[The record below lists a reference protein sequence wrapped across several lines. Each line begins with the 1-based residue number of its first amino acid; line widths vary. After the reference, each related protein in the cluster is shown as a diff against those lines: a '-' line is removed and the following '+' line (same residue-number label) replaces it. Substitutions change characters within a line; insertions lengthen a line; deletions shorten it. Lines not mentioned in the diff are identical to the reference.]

1 MGTERLAQT
10 EQKKTHATFYFW
22 GVFVLG
28 MGLWISTLFLTP
40 QFWQVNHLDVFLFLL
55 LNIMAEQTFI
65 MLPQGGGISA
75 SFAIILASL
84 LLFNAPVAIF
94 IAVCGAL
101 VTMGAIQQRPTRIV
115 WFNAAQYALTYS
127 IAGLCVYGL
136 LAVFPFAGHSA
147 DFTRHMVVGGVATL
161 IYLLINIPLVNGF
174 MRVREGNVQSF
185 RVFVKSLVHVKEDL
199 TEILQTL
206 FFYPI
211 AVLVAYSYGQQH
223 NPMIPLVLTLLVFGS
238 LRFIEQRRHLEKQR
252 EKMQALYHMTRKMT
266 ESAVQ
271 KEDIELEPSHVF
283 NSLFDDSE
291 VALRNLVR
299 LSRASIYRVE
309 WQGENKGRIVHQRSE
324 PHRDVDSI
332 YDLEQAGLLQDIAKT
347 GKSAFIQ
354 DMSTLG
360 KSYDTWRITY
370 QCLLGEPI
378 KINDRVMFLL
388 IMFRKTGRPFQEEDR
403 RLIKLL
409 VNAFENTL
417 KNIELRNR
425 LQAQAI
431 KDGLMNIYNHR
442 YLKGKLEEEVAR
454 ATRYRKPLSLIITDV
469 DYFKK
474 FNDTH
479 GHLLGDQVLKEM
491 ALILSDSVRET
502 DIVAR
507 YGGEELAILLPETPL
522 DAASDV
528 AERIR
533 KRVAEHTFYGKN
545 NEVVPMSLSIGVS
558 CLFEEPSLTAA
569 ELIVRTDTALY
580 RAKHQGR
587 NQICQA
593 SMTANGLIIQTHAK
607 GAPPQPADQ
616 SPQSDLSL
624 SGDLQKSWQD
634 HHEKSLPEIQRILRH
649 EIQQAQVSRSMMR
662 YFEKQWLPEVPELLS
677 ALVNSALTHEKALHP
692 RSPLA
697 QLIKRIESAIPRKL
711 PRTEHLSLLQHLLL
725 KVYRHFLRQALELPV
740 SDSDKKRLFNHGF
753 RLIMILQ
760 NHLFNSSLHILAAQQ
775 QQAEQHYRFAQT
787 LLNSMPGGTRLP
799 AERLKALCLSF
810 PDLLQAML
818 YSPRP
823 ETAGYQRVAVF
834 PAEAEAPAGLTLKTH
849 HLLTPHIRPVVI
861 QTEVEDLNDYLQPEN
876 VLPTGLAQDTHW
888 VLVPLWHQAQSHGL
902 LVLVFE
908 ALHELSSQRQ
918 QTLLKLSQDWVNLLH
933 IESSLSLEKIIDT

>member
-1 MGTERLAQT
+1 M
-10 EQKKTHATFYFW
+10 
-22 GVFVLG
+22 LG
-28 MGLWISTLFLTP
+28 MGLWITTLFLTP
-40 QFWQVNHLDVFLFLL
+40 QFWQVSHLDVFLFLL

-84 LLFNAPVAIF
+84 LLFNAPVAVF

-101 VTMGAIQQRPTRIV
+101 ITMGAIQQRKPRIV
-115 WFNAAQYALTYS
+115 IFNAAQYALTYS
-127 IAGLCVYGL
+127 IAGLCIHGL
-136 LAVFPFAGHSA
+136 LILVPFASE
-147 DFTRHMVVGGVATL
+147 DFTRHMIVGGVATV

-174 MRVREGNVQSF
+174 MRVREGNVQNLKIF
-185 RVFVKSLVHVKEDL
+185 LKGLIHVKEDL

-271 KEDIELEPSHVF
+271 REDVELDTAHVF
-283 NSLFDDSE
+283 NSLFDDEE

-309 WQGENKGRIVHQRSE
+309 WQGENKGKIVHQRSE
-324 PHRDVDSI
+324 PHRDVDSV

-347 GKSAFIQ
+347 GHSAFIQ

-360 KSYDTWRITY
+360 KNYDTWRITY

-378 KINDRVMFLL
+378 KVNERVMFLL
-388 IMFRKTGRPFQEEDR
+388 VMFRKTGRPFQEEDR

-409 VNAFENTL
+409 VNAFESTL

-454 ATRYRKPLSLIITDV
+454 ATRYHKPLSLIITDV

-522 DAASDV
+522 DAASAV

-533 KRVAEHTFYGKN
+533 KRVAEHNFYGKN
-545 NEVVPMSLSIGVS
+545 NEKVSMSLSIGVS
-558 CLFEEPSLTAA
+558 CLLEEPHLTAA

-593 SMTANGLIIQTHAK
+593 SMTANGLIIQTYAK

-616 SPQSDLSL
+616 SPFSEHQLSE
-624 SGDLQKSWQD
+624 DLQKSWRD
-634 HHEKSLPEIQRILRH
+634 HHEKSIPEIQRILRH
-649 EIQQAQVSRSMMR
+649 EIQQAQISRSLMR
-662 YFEKQWLPEVPELLS
+662 YFEKQWLPEVPALLE
-677 ALVNSALTHEKALHP
+677 ALVSSELGADKTLQP

-697 QLIKRIESAIPRKL
+697 QLIHRIESAMPQKL
-711 PRTEHLSLLQHLLL
+711 PRTEHLRLLQHLLL

-753 RLIMILQ
+753 RLIMVLQ
-760 NHLFNSSLHILAAQQ
+760 NHMFNSSLNILAAQQ
-775 QQAEQHYRFAQT
+775 QQTEQHYAFTQT
-787 LLNSMPGGTRLP
+787 LLQSLPSGTRNP
-799 AERLKALCLSF
+799 SERLHLLTRSF
-810 PDLLQAML
+810 PNAVHLMFYQPLPTQGNYKLLQAFPTAQGI
-818 YSPRP
+818 PRHM
-823 ETAGYQRVAVF
+823 
-834 PAEAEAPAGLTLKTH
+834 TLKDH
-849 HLLTPHIRPVVI
+849 HLLASHIHPVVI
-861 QTEVEDLNDYLQPEN
+861 ATDAEEREDYLHFEEE
-876 VLPTGLAQDTHW
+876 LAAGLHRHTHW
-888 VLVPLWHQAQSHGL
+888 VLVPLWHQSQSYG
-902 LVLVFE
+902 VLILIFE
-908 ALHELSSQRQ
+908 APHALAASQHQ
-918 QTLLKLSQDWVNLLH
+918 VLLKFCQDWVNLLH
-933 IESSLSLEKIIDT
+933 IESSLS